1 MPKLKKKK
9 LIQINKSR
17 LVFFRIFFL
26 IDIMLVAISLSG
38 CAHKIPP
45 QQLLGINDAE
55 WNSYDKNK
63 QKELEQTY
71 KQIDLGNQI
80 EDQKAQEQSLGNQQI
95 NTIKVKVSDGG
106 ALMPPFV
113 AWQAFTP
120 AVFTISEGTCQN
132 VWLTQLDGMAK
143 TSLRSCYKNKM
154 LHFDPSRYE
163 SDKLAGTASIPYS
176 PLWDQGFVYH
186 NINSYGYVKLK
197 NVNIAIKQVS
207 F

>member
-1 MPKLKKKK
+1 MPKLKKLNQMNKK
-9 LIQINKSR
+9 S
-17 LVFFRIFFL
+17 LVFFRGFFL
-26 IDIMLVAISLSG
+26 TNIMVVVAIFLNG

-71 KQIDLGNQI
+71 KQIDLANQV
-80 EDQKAQEQSLGNQQI
+80 EDQKAQEQVLGRQQG
-95 NTIKVKVSDGG
+95 NTVKVKVFDGS

-113 AWQAFTP
+113 AWQAFAP

-154 LHFDPSRYE
+154 LHFDPSHYE
-163 SDKLAGTASIPYS
+163 SDKLDGTASIPYS

-186 NINSYGYVKLK
+186 NINSYGFVKLK
-197 NVNIAIKQVS
+197 NVNVAIKQES